1 MANGDC
7 PIGAKHSAEITSIGR
22 EIGEMKATL
31 REHERGIERNTRSID
46 KLVWQVSL
54 GAAVGAAVL
63 APVVKWALDMLLPAG
78 GG

>member
-1 MANGDC
+1 
-7 PIGAKHSAEITSIGR
+7 
-22 EIGEMKATL
+22 MKQAL
-31 REHERGIERNTRSID
+31 KEHDQRIERNSRSID

>member
-1 MANGDC
+1 MPNGDC
-7 PIGAKHSAEITSIGR
+7 ARGAENAANIAAHGR
-22 EIGEMKATL
+22 EIGEMKQAL
-31 REHERGIERNTRSID
+31 KEHDRLIERNTRCID

-54 GAAVGAAVL
+54 GAAIGAAVL

>member
-1 MANGDC
+1 MPNGDC
-7 PIGAKHSAEITSIGR
+7 ARGAENAANIRAHGR
-22 EIGEMKATL
+22 EIDEMKQAL
-31 REHERGIERNTRSID
+31 KEHDQRIERNSRCID

>member
-22 EIGEMKATL
+22 EIGEMKSTL
-31 REHERGIERNTRSID
+31 KEHDTRIERNSRCID
-46 KLVWQVSL
+46 KLIWQVSL
-54 GAAVGAAVL
+54 GAAIGAAVL
-63 APVVKWALDMLLPAG
+63 APVVSKAFDMLLPAG